1 MEDLV
6 AFILAGG
13 KGQRLSVL
21 TRNRAKPA
29 VPFAGNYRIID
40 FTMTNCV
47 RSGITSVFVLTQYIS
62 RSLVRHLG
70 IGKPWDLD
78 RRKGGLRLLHPR
90 LGYKGADWYRGTADA
105 LYQNLSVLE
114 ELDCRHVLILSG
126 DHIYREDY
134 RRFLDAHMR
143 FGTEATMGTVEV
155 DRNLTRHFGI
165 ATVDKSGRVV
175 SFDEK
180 PARSESNLASMG
192 IYIFDREF
200 LISVLKKLKNK
211 YYELDFGKHVI
222 PYLTEERM
230 ISGYRFDRYW
240 LDIGTVKSYFSASQD
255 LLDDSSESG
264 FDLFSEEIR
273 TVPDDNLPTT
283 IADNAEVKNSLICN
297 GCEIRGKVY
306 SSILSPGVVVEEGAE
321 VRNCVLFHRCRIERG
336 TVISNTIMDK
346 MSVSGQGSNIGDG
359 DPSKPNKHYPEYIH
373 SGITLIGRKTLI
385 HDRARIGTNCLID
398 GERRDGRIEKKD
410 YPDGECYVPE
420 EDDFN

>member
-1 MEDLV
+1 MEDLA

-47 RSGITSVFVLTQYIS
+47 RSGITTVFVLTQYIS

-78 RRKGGLRLLHPR
+78 RQKGGLRLLHPR
-90 LGYKGADWYRGTADA
+90 LGYEGADWYMGTADA
-105 LYQNLSVLE
+105 LYQNLAVLQ
-114 ELDCRHVLILSG
+114 ELDCRNVLILSG

-143 FGTEATMGTVEV
+143 LGNEATMGTVEV

-165 ATVDKSGRVV
+165 ATLDKSSRVV

-180 PARSESNLASMG
+180 PASSDSNLASMG
-192 IYIFDREF
+192 IYIFGREF
-200 LISVLKKLKNK
+200 LISVLMKLKKEFHN
-211 YYELDFGKHVI
+211 LDFGKHVI
-222 PYLTEERM
+222 PYLTEEGM
-230 ISGYRFDRYW
+230 ISGYLFDRYW
-240 LDIGTVKSYFSASQD
+240 LDIGTVTNYYSASQN

-264 FDLFSEEIR
+264 FDLFREKIL

-283 IADNAEVKNSLICN
+283 IGDDAEVKNSLICN

-321 VRNCVLFHRCRIERG
+321 VRNCVLFHRCRIGKG

-346 MSVSGQGSNIGDG
+346 MSVSGKGSIIGEG
-359 DPSKPNKHYPEYIH
+359 DAARPNRVYPEYIH
-373 SGITLIGRKTLI
+373 SGITLIGRQTVI
-385 HDRARIGTNCLID
+385 HDGARIGTNCLID
-398 GERRDGRIEKKD
+398 GERRDGRIDRKD
-410 YPDGECYVPE
+410 YPDGDCHVSE
-420 EDDFN
+420 EDGFN